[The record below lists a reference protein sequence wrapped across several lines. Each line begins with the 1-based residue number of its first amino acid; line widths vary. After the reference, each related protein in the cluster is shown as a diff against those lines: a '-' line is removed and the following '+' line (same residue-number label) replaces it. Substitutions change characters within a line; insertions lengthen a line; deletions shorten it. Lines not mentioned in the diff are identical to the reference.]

1 MDELVEP
8 LPQPAAGDQLAGG
21 RLVKVLQ
28 KDTFR
33 QVWRADAEGG
43 PHAVYVLDPAV
54 GGEGARRFHAH
65 SWLLRRL
72 ATQSGL
78 RVLRVHELD
87 PGARAYRADL
97 WTVGTMA
104 DLPALGWDLERRLA
118 FFRSICATVSAL
130 HASGSPHGC
139 LNPSAVLLDD
149 ALEPVIADVL
159 LFDALTLLD
168 GAETKPFVAPELEA
182 GEAPSVGADVFALGQ
197 ILYFVLAEA
206 TPAEARETVPRL
218 DTIAAVAPAGLVRI
232 VRKAVS
238 SAPSDRYAD
247 VKALLDDVTRYGAWE
262 SVGRGHPAVQDANK
276 TTAFAAAAARAEPNA
291 APISLRPARATTLRP
306 PPGSAAVAAPP
317 RAKTLTSAPDRKTES
332 RPQAKPEATKPEP
345 RKTETKSSAVERPS
359 LMGPDLDPTGPGWLR
374 YVGLLGILAAL
385 GVLFGAYS
393 TGSMAF
399 LWSLLFSLAT
409 GAGTQVVTLSRA
421 GRVTAAVV
429 GTAAGFLLD
438 FAGTATVMG
447 AEAAVVGSDA
457 VAAAAAARTLIG
469 QGRKNFDNAQ
479 LAQADFSKRNLA
491 SFSFVWADLS
501 GANLEGSDL
510 SSSKMECVNLSN
522 ANLKGANLQG
532 ADVRM
537 ARFAGATCDKNTAL
551 PGTWVCVDGKV
562 SE

>member
-65 SWLLRRL
+65 AWLLRRL

-104 DLPALGWDLERRLA
+104 DLPALGWDLDRRLA

-168 GAETKPFVAPELEA
+168 GAETKPFVAPELEG
-182 GEAPSVGADVFALGQ
+182 GETPSVGADVFALGQ
-197 ILYFVLAEA
+197 VLYFLLAEA
-206 TPAEARETVPRL
+206 TPPEARETVPRL
-218 DTIAAVAPAGLVRI
+218 DLIAAVAPAGLVRI

-238 SAPSDRYAD
+238 SSPGDRYAD
-247 VKALLDDVTRYGAWE
+247 VKALLDDVVRYASWE

-276 TTAFAAAAARAEPNA
+276 TNAFAASAARAEPNA

-306 PPGSAAVAAPP
+306 PPGSAAAAAPP
-317 RAKTLTSAPDRKTES
+317 RAKTLTSAPEV
-332 RPQAKPEATKPEP
+332 KPEARKSEP
-345 RKTETKSSAVERPS
+345 RKAETKSTAVERPS
-359 LMGPDLDPTGPGWLR
+359 LMGPDLEPTGPGWLR
-374 YVGLLGILAAL
+374 YVGLLGILGAL
-385 GVLFGAYS
+385 LTLFGAYS
-393 TGSMAF
+393 TGSMPF
-399 LWSLLFSLAT
+399 LWSLLFSLTTA
-409 GAGTQVVTLSRA
+409 AATQVATLSRP
-421 GRVTAAVV
+421 GRVTVAVV
-429 GTAAGFLLD
+429 GAAAGFLLD
-438 FAGTATVMG
+438 LAGTATVMG
-447 AEAAVVGSDA
+447 AEAAIAGDDA
-457 VAAAAAARTLIG
+457 VAAVAAARTLIG
-469 QGRKNFDNAQ
+469 QGRKKFDNAR
-479 LAQADFSKRNLA
+479 LPQADFSKQNLE
-491 SFSFVWADLS
+491 SFSFLWADLS
-501 GANLEGSDL
+501 GANLEGSNL
-510 SSSKMECVNLSN
+510 ASSKLECANLSN

-537 ARFAGATCDKNTAL
+537 ARFAGATCDAKTAL
-551 PGTWVCVDGKV
+551 PGAWVCADGKV
-562 SE
+562 TE